1 MKLTNLK
8 KMQEQENKI
17 LSILGKLMLN
27 LKNASKTV
35 LINQQSLKGAGFT
48 VLEVITAIFILTVGV
63 GAALSLM
70 NQTLATASVVKQTLI
85 ASYLTQE
92 GIEIVRNIRDTT
104 WLEKR
109 NNLSLVWDEYLQVGD
124 WEVDYSSQTL
134 TPYVGDGRFLN
145 IESVGFYG
153 YGPADPQ
160 AQTKFKRKITIEK
173 PQADEIKVNIEVRW
187 QERGKTHSFT
197 ALEYITNWYEQ

>member
-1 MKLTNLK
+1 
-8 KMQEQENKI
+8 MQ
-17 LSILGKLMLN
+17 
-27 LKNASKTV
+27 SK
-35 LINQQSLKGAGFT
+35 GFT

-70 NQTLATASVVKQTLI
+70 NQTLATGSVVEQTLI
-85 ASYLTQE
+85 ASYLAQE

-109 NNLSLVWDEYLQVGD
+109 NNPSLAWDEYLQINAAG
-124 WEVDYSSQTL
+124 WEADYDSQTL
-134 TPYVGDGRFLN
+134 NPYSDTSLN
-145 IESVGFYG
+145 IESATGFYG

-173 PQADEIKVNIEVRW
+173 PQTDEIKVNVEIIW
-187 QERGKTHSFT
+187 QERGRTHSFT
-197 ALEYITNWYEQ
+197 VLEYITNWYEQ

>member
-1 MKLTNLK
+1 
-8 KMQEQENKI
+8 MQ
-17 LSILGKLMLN
+17 
-27 LKNASKTV
+27 SK
-35 LINQQSLKGAGFT
+35 GFT

-70 NQTLATASVVKQTLI
+70 NQTLATASVVEQTLI

-109 NNLSLVWDEYLQVGD
+109 NNLSLVWDEYLQENANG
-124 WEVDYSSQTL
+124 WEVDYSSQIL
-134 TPYVGDGRFLN
+134 TSYVGDGRFLN
-145 IESVGFYG
+145 IESATGFYG

-173 PQADEIKVNIEVRW
+173 PQADEIKVKVEIIW
-187 QERGKTHSFT
+187 QERGRTHTFT